1 MVKSLKVLFLC
12 VGNTCRSPLVEG
24 LARHRYG
31 GSTVQF
37 TSAGLHAAA
46 GQPASD
52 GSLLMAAELGFDLN
66 GHRSR
71 PLTAEL
77 LAGTAWVVAMTR
89 DQVAQVRVRFPHYRG
104 RLGLLGLPGVD
115 LATVA
120 DAAGGEEVADPY
132 GEPLADYHRMTDQ
145 VARLLEGW
153 RAHFA
158 AADGSRPDTGDGA

>member
-12 VGNTCRSPLVEG
+12 VGNTCRSPLVE
-24 LARHRYG
+24 
-31 GSTVQF
+31 VQF

-52 GSLLMAAELGFDLN
+52 GSLLMAAELGFDLS

-71 PLTAEL
+71 PLSAEL
-77 LAGTAWVVAMTR
+77 LAEAAWVVAMTR
-89 DQVAQVRVRFPHYRG
+89 DQVAQVRVRFPHYHG
-104 RLGLLGLPGVD
+104 WLGLLGLPGVD
-115 LATVA
+115 LMAAA
-120 DAAGGEEVADPY
+120 DVAGGEEVADPY

-153 RAHFA
+153 RALFA
-158 AADGSRPDTGDGA
+158 AADDARPGTGGGA

>member
-1 MVKSLKVLFLC
+1 MAKSLKVLFLC
-12 VGNTCRSPLVEG
+12 AGNTCRSPLVEG
-24 LARHRYG
+24 LAQHRYS
-31 GSTVQF
+31 GSAVQF
-37 TSAGLHAAA
+37 SSAGLHAAT

-52 GSLLMAAELGFDLN
+52 GSLLMAAELGFDLS

-89 DQVAQVRVRFPHYRG
+89 EQVAQVRIRFPHYHG

-115 LATVA
+115 LMAAA
-120 DAAGGEEVADPY
+120 DAVGGEEVADPY
-132 GEPLADYHRMTDQ
+132 GEPLAGYHRMTDQ

-153 RAHFA
+153 RALFA
-158 AADGSRPDTGDGA
+158 AADSSRPGTGGGA